1 MPSLHNANYVVSF
14 IKMLTSQKSEALD
27 LLSVDFAAFH
37 CVNSRCVDTTVSENI
52 GKAHDVLLQAVIG
65 ACEEVPQVVRKD
77 LLLRYLRRLTQFR
90 SRCSICQAVFRSLSR
105 KRSRFLFFALLR
117 TALTCRKAASAETP
131 ACAFLYS

>member
-1 MPSLHNANYVVSF
+1 MPSLHNTNYVVSF

-37 CVNSRCVDTTVSENI
+37 CVNSRRVDTTVSENI

-77 LLLRYLRRLTQFR
+77 LLLRYLRRLTQFLHIVPNVR
-90 SRCSICQAVFRSLSR
+90 SV
-105 KRSRFLFFALLR
+105 KRFSVLCHENGAAFYFLLFCVPL
-117 TALTCRKAASAETP
+117 
-131 ACAFLYS
+131 